1 VRANKIDEC
10 QPFGVIAQEA
20 RAVRCD
26 AVDRAAEAGAVGK
39 FVEIFE
45 HGDLMRLG
53 DFHTAEAEGPDAA
66 HRVAEFLGIDLER
79 HEPPIEPGQ
88 EERLLDHEMGRIAGD
103 GAGDQAAFFDER
115 GASHGRVRL
124 LALEN
129 RRCISPPRGGPIILT
144 FDPHPRNRIPAH
156 VKAYSPPLF
165 WLLAAATAA
174 VDAVAFVW
182 LYTMGAVSS
191 VSFLY
196 DALVTAQLAVL
207 CTWCV
212 FGARRAIWA
221 WGAAIVGVAAAGA
234 AEAAALPA
242 GFVESCGF
250 YGIFVVILI
259 AVLWVVKRSTL
270 WQRISGLPSQDW
282 QFSMLQLLAA
292 MTVVALL
299 ITALRHS
306 EVLVAAPDLWKWVVV
321 LSLADVILVTTTIF
335 AWAWGTR
342 RKSGQAHWLPRL
354 GVALAVAL
362 VLGAFELF
370 LMRLG
375 ALGQDLASYYQ
386 SGTISGM
393 LAYLVKLTVVIF
405 IWLELAP
412 VITFDEPTDAVA
424 QDVRGTTE
432 S

>member
-1 VRANKIDEC
+1 VKT
-10 QPFGVIAQEA
+10 Q
-20 RAVRCD
+20 
-26 AVDRAAEAGAVGK
+26 
-39 FVEIFE
+39 
-45 HGDLMRLG
+45 
-53 DFHTAEAEGPDAA
+53 
-66 HRVAEFLGIDLER
+66 
-79 HEPPIEPGQ
+79 
-88 EERLLDHEMGRIAGD
+88 
-103 GAGDQAAFFDER
+103 
-115 GASHGRVRL
+115 S
-124 LALEN
+124 
-129 RRCISPPRGGPIILT
+129 PII
-144 FDPHPRNRIPAH
+144 FR
-156 VKAYSPPLF
+156 
-165 WLLAAATAA
+165 LLAAATLA
-174 VDAVAFVW
+174 VDSVAFVW

-191 VSFLY
+191 ISFLY

-207 CTWCV
+207 CAWCV
-212 FGARRAIWA
+212 FGARRAIWG
-221 WGAAIVGVAAAGA
+221 WGAASVGVAVAGA

-242 GFVESCGF
+242 GFVELCGF
-250 YGIFVVILI
+250 YGVFVVILI
-259 AVLWVVKRSTL
+259 TVLWVVKRSTL
-270 WQRISGLPSQDW
+270 WQRISGIPSQGW

-354 GVALAVAL
+354 GAALAMAL
-362 VLGAFELF
+362 ALGAVELF
-370 LMRLG
+370 LMRFG
-375 ALGQDLASYYQ
+375 VLGQDLADYYQ

-412 VITFDEPTDAVA
+412 IVTFDAPTNAVA
-424 QDVRGTTE
+424 QDGRGTAE